1 MFGGLRLVLAL
12 MVMIGHLV
20 GQHDFEHFGCYAVR
34 GFFILSGFL
43 MTSGLNEIYNFEA
56 RRFWTNRLLRLLPSY
71 YVVCLV
77 TLLALIVAPISAAQF
92 APYWHPDML
101 RDAITN
107 VFLLPLDHAEPHYRL
122 VPPSWSLAIEIEMYL
137 LLFVFVARRENYAL
151 IGLGLGVLYHACCIY
166 YQLGFEYRYF
176 PAPAAC
182 LPFSL
187 GALAYFWMKRNF
199 INISPSVA
207 VFAVLLWFANVL
219 AGGYVLGDAYTYGP
233 GYYLGMGLFVVAVA
247 GLAQAKATAVVS
259 KLDGA
264 LGEIAYPIFLLH
276 WLAGFV
282 TAFVFMHGALRG
294 WPLFLATLPTTFVLS
309 VALAILNNKLIEPLR
324 MRIRSGTELDQPIFA
339 ANCPAGAGSIT

>member
-71 YVVCLV
+71 YVVCLL

-92 APYWHPDML
+92 APYWHPDMV

-151 IGLGLGVLYHACCIY
+151 IGLGLGVLYHACCIRALACSLCCY
-166 YQLGFEYRYF
+166 GSQMCWRADTSWETHI
-176 PAPAAC
+176 PTAPATI
-182 LPFSL
+182 
-187 GALAYFWMKRNF
+187 LAWDYLL
-199 INISPSVA
+199 SPSP
-207 VFAVLLWFANVL
+207 VLLR
-219 AGGYVLGDAYTYGP
+219 P
-233 GYYLGMGLFVVAVA
+233 
-247 GLAQAKATAVVS
+247 
-259 KLDGA
+259 KL
-264 LGEIAYPIFLLH
+264 
-276 WLAGFV
+276 
-282 TAFVFMHGALRG
+282 LRSSG
-294 WPLFLATLPTTFVLS
+294 NWMEHS
-309 VALAILNNKLIEPLR
+309 VKSL
-324 MRIRSGTELDQPIFA
+324 IRSFCCT
-339 ANCPAGAGSIT
+339 GSPVL